1 MSMILRDDE
10 GNEYAVV
17 TGPLD
22 SRVVV
27 HLEHGDSVV
36 RPFPTPVPSVA
47 EALDRVRQVTQPA
60 PHGGRTVLLRGDKE
74 DALAVL
80 IAAVRAEERA
90 RKAVVTTEPGR

>member
-36 RPFPTPVPSVA
+36 RPFPTPFPTPVPPVFG
-47 EALDRVRQVTQPA
+47 P
-60 PHGGRTVLLRGDKE
+60 LLARAYAG
-74 DALAVL
+74 
-80 IAAVRAEERA
+80 VRAELTGQ
-90 RKAVVTTEPGR
+90 AVVTTEPGR